1 MKNCNDQVAGF
12 ERAEVRMSEDD
23 RADIYGK
30 AKSNRTQLRSGLVR
44 NGSPKAVGSR
54 TKPDLSGVQLPF
66 ALP

>member
-30 AKSNRTQLRSGLVR
+30 AKSNRTRL
-44 NGSPKAVGSR
+44 
-54 TKPDLSGVQLPF
+54 
-66 ALP
+66 